1 MKHPVIAVAL
11 SGGVDSLVSGHLIK
25 QKYKNIFGLHF
36 ITGYEKQKTNVKLL
50 EQQLDFPVTCIDLSN
65 DFEKNVI
72 HYFVNT
78 YLDGKTPNPCMV
90 CNKTIKFGTLLDHAR
105 AMGADYLATGHY
117 ATIINEFSSPEA
129 SQTGAYLK
137 KGEDP
142 LKDQSYFLSLLSKKQ
157 LEHIFFPLA
166 QMKKKEVKQ
175 YAVSNN
181 IAPLY
186 PSESQDICFIHDNNF
201 SQFILDKIKRTPRP
215 GEIIDPNGTV
225 VGQHT
230 GLHRY
235 TIGQRRGLNCPA
247 KEPYYVKKIH
257 IKTNQLE
264 VCFKKE
270 LLQQQFRVKNI
281 NWNYSACE
289 SISDIMTKIRY
300 SHKGAQSTLCF
311 EGNTGNVVFDTPQN
325 AVTPGQAAV
334 FYKEDRVLGAGIIQ

>member
-25 QKYKNIFGLHF
+25 QKYKNVFGLHF

-50 EQQLDFPVTCIDLSN
+50 EQQLDFPVTCIDLSK

-90 CNKTIKFGTLLDHAR
+90 CNKTIKFGTLLDHAS
-105 AMGADYLATGHY
+105 AMGADYIATGHY
-117 ATIINEFSSPEA
+117 ATIINKFSSPEA

-157 LEHIFFPLA
+157 LDHIFFPLA

-201 SQFILDKIKRTPRP
+201 SQFILDKIKTAPQP
-215 GEIIDPNGTV
+215 GEIIDANGTV
-225 VGQHT
+225 VGQHN

-281 NWNYSACE
+281 NWNYSVCE

-300 SHKGAQSTLCF
+300 SHKGAQSTLYF
-311 EGNTGNVVFDTPQN
+311 EGSTGKVVFDTPQN